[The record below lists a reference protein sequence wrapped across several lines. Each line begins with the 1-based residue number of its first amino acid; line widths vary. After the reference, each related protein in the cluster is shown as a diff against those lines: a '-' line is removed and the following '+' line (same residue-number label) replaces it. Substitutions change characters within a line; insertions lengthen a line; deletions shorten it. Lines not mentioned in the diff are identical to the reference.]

1 MFVFYGTFVLVGRP
15 STGDIHVCYRFLG
28 DKNDGNG
35 LGEIVPRS
43 CSQLQREQKCTIRRS
58 GFDFVGM
65 CERQPIVCVY
75 RPDLTT
81 SKNRLRRGHSS
92 CIRTESPMS
101 RRLCQLIALWFVV
114 QIVVPFT
121 APLQTLDLLDFLGRT
136 TSHTARTA
144 PESSTTPTIRETSA
158 VGGLASLVTSV
169 AQAVTPISDADAI
182 GRTPRR
188 SSERQR
194 PILPVQSSIL
204 RL

>member
-1 MFVFYGTFVLVGRP
+1 
-15 STGDIHVCYRFLG
+15 
-28 DKNDGNG
+28 
-35 LGEIVPRS
+35 
-43 CSQLQREQKCTIRRS
+43 
-58 GFDFVGM
+58 
-65 CERQPIVCVY
+65 
-75 RPDLTT
+75 
-81 SKNRLRRGHSS
+81 
-92 CIRTESPMS
+92 MS

-136 TSHTARTA
+136 TSHTAGTA

-169 AQAVTPISDADAI
+169 AQAVTPISGADAI
-182 GRTPRR
+182 ERTLRR
-188 SSERQR
+188 SSERQA